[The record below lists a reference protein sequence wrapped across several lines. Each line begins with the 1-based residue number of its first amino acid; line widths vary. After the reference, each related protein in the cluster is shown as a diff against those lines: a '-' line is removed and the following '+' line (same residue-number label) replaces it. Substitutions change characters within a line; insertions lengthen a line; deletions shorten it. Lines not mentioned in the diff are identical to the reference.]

1 MTSPSRQILPRTI
14 ASTLLFVE
22 GAVVLAL
29 GGWMVVFGFTHEN
42 REILPLLG
50 VVLFAIAGG
59 LGLIQCGRGYKAGKN
74 YGKAPAVLA
83 NLIALGVVK
92 YQAEAGLYYVA
103 IPIAVLAVATLFT
116 VLKIASQEN
125 KALARSN
132 KRCTRCAHAFAL
144 PGGRGYDQ
152 AQARSAGQNLA
163 GRERNSFR
171 CSTAH
176 QYNLLP
182 AKHRPVRQA
191 TG

>member
-1 MTSPSRQILPRTI
+1 MEQHSASVDHLFRHANILGKLSLNQRASHEKKVQAIPSSDNLEFMTSPSRQILPRTI
-14 ASTLLFVE
+14 ASTLLFIE

-103 IPIAVLAVATLFT
+103 IPIALLAVATLFT

-125 KALARSN
+125 KS
-132 KRCTRCAHAFAL
+132 K
-144 PGGRGYDQ
+144 
-152 AQARSAGQNLA
+152 
-163 GRERNSFR
+163 
-171 CSTAH
+171 
-176 QYNLLP
+176 
-182 AKHRPVRQA
+182 
-191 TG
+191 

>member
-1 MTSPSRQILPRTI
+1 MNSTTAPSMKRRVLAR
-14 ASTLLFVE
+14 LLFIE

-103 IPIAVLAVATLFT
+103 IPIALLAVATLFT

-125 KALARSN
+125 KS
-132 KRCTRCAHAFAL
+132 K
-144 PGGRGYDQ
+144 
-152 AQARSAGQNLA
+152 
-163 GRERNSFR
+163 
-171 CSTAH
+171 
-176 QYNLLP
+176 
-182 AKHRPVRQA
+182 
-191 TG
+191 

>member
-1 MTSPSRQILPRTI
+1 MHIEPSSEPSMFRRV
-14 ASTLLFVE
+14 ASQLLYIE
-22 GAVVLAL
+22 GGFVLAL
-29 GGWMVVFGFTHEN
+29 GGWMIVFGFTHEN

-50 VVLFAIAGG
+50 VVLFSIAGG

-125 KALARSN
+125 KAR
-132 KRCTRCAHAFAL
+132 
-144 PGGRGYDQ
+144 
-152 AQARSAGQNLA
+152 
-163 GRERNSFR
+163 
-171 CSTAH
+171 
-176 QYNLLP
+176 
-182 AKHRPVRQA
+182 
-191 TG
+191 

>member
-1 MTSPSRQILPRTI
+1 MNRSI
-14 ASTLLFVE
+14 ASRLLYAE

-29 GGWMVVFGFTHEN
+29 GAWMIVFGFTHEN

-50 VVLFAIAGG
+50 VVLFAIAAG

-103 IPIAVLAVATLFT
+103 IPIALLAVATLFI

-125 KALARSN
+125 KAR
-132 KRCTRCAHAFAL
+132 
-144 PGGRGYDQ
+144 
-152 AQARSAGQNLA
+152 
-163 GRERNSFR
+163 
-171 CSTAH
+171 
-176 QYNLLP
+176 
-182 AKHRPVRQA
+182 
-191 TG
+191 

>member
-1 MTSPSRQILPRTI
+1 VLHLIFLIRKSFGQGVSKEVVGQRNLSADHLFHHVKNVGRLSLKKRPSHEKKAQSAGSSDSLDFMTSPSRQMLPRTI

-29 GGWMVVFGFTHEN
+29 GAWMIFFGFTHEN

-59 LGLIQCGRGYKAGKN
+59 LGLIECGRGYKAGRN

-103 IPIAVLAVATLFT
+103 IPIALLAVATLFT

-125 KALARSN
+125 KS
-132 KRCTRCAHAFAL
+132 K
-144 PGGRGYDQ
+144 
-152 AQARSAGQNLA
+152 
-163 GRERNSFR
+163 
-171 CSTAH
+171 
-176 QYNLLP
+176 
-182 AKHRPVRQA
+182 
-191 TG
+191 